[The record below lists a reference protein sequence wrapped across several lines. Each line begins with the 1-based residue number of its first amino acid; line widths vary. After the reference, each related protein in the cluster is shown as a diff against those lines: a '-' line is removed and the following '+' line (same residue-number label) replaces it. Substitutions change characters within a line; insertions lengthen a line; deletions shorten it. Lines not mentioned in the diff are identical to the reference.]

1 METVK
6 SHLIEKTK
14 LLKDNLIDLPRLEAR
29 LLLAKALNKDLNW
42 TYVNLEK
49 KISKKKIS
57 KYEILIKKKL
67 KKFPTAYLLGNK
79 EFFSMNF
86 KVNENTLI
94 PRPETETIIEEIK
107 KNFKNKKKLLVLD
120 LGTGS
125 GCILLSILKE
135 FKNAVGI
142 GIDKHLETVKIARI
156 NSKKNN
162 LSKRSKFFKL
172 DWRQKGF
179 FKKVLK
185 INKKFSGNEKF
196 NLVVSNPPYLLKNE
210 MKNLVPEV
218 TYEPKDSLYD
228 NKDGLSFYKTVL
240 PEIDSLVSENSYIYF
255 EINPENRR
263 NIAKICKNNN
273 LRNIYYIKDLSGKI
287 RFILIKKLIN
297 S

>member
-6 SHLIEKTK
+6 FHLIEKTK
-14 LLKDNLIDLPRLEAR
+14 LLKNNSIDLPKLEAR

-49 KISKKKIS
+49 KIPKKKIF

-67 KKFPTAYLLGNK
+67 KKIPTAYLLGNK
-79 EFFSMNF
+79 EFYSMNF

-94 PRPETETIIEEIK
+94 PRPETEIIVEEIK

-135 FKNAVGI
+135 FKNAIGI
-142 GIDKHLETVKIARI
+142 GVDKYLETLKVARI
-156 NSKKNN
+156 NSKRNN

-172 DWRQKGF
+172 DWIQKDF
-179 FKKVLK
+179 FKQVLK

-196 NLVVSNPPYLLKNE
+196 DLVVSNPPYLLKNE
-210 MKNLVPEV
+210 INTLMPEV
-218 TYEPKDSLYD
+218 LYEPKESLYD
-228 NKDGLSFYKTVL
+228 NKDGLSFYKRIL
-240 PEIDSLVSENSYIYF
+240 PKINSLVSENSYIYL
-255 EINPENRR
+255 EINPKNRR
-263 NIAKICKNNN
+263 NIEKICKSNNIK
-273 LRNIYYIKDLSGKI
+273 NIHYIKDLSGKY
-287 RFILIKKLIN
+287 RFVLIKN
-297 S
+297 

>member
-6 SHLIEKTK
+6 SYLIKKTK
-14 LLKDNLIDLPRLEAR
+14 LLKNNSIDLPKLEAR

-49 KISKKKIS
+49 KIPKKKIF

-79 EFFSMNF
+79 EFYSMNF

-94 PRPETETIIEEIK
+94 PRPETEIIIEEIK
-107 KNFKNKKKLLVLD
+107 KKFQNKKNLLVLD

-135 FKNAVGI
+135 FKNATGI
-142 GIDKHLETVKIARI
+142 GIDKYLETVKVARI

-172 DWRQKGF
+172 DWSQKDF
-179 FKKVLK
+179 FKQVIK
-185 INKKFSGNEKF
+185 INKAFSGNKKF
-196 NLVVSNPPYLLKNE
+196 DLVVSNPPYLLKNE
-210 MKNLVPEV
+210 INTLMPEV
-218 TYEPKDSLYD
+218 LYEPKESLYD
-228 NKDGLSFYKTVL
+228 NKDGLSFYKIVL
-240 PEIDSLVSENSYIYF
+240 PKINSLVSENSYIYL
-255 EINPENRR
+255 EINPKNKR
-263 NIAKICKNNN
+263 NIEKICKSNN
-273 LRNIYYIKDLSGKI
+273 LRNTNYIKDLSGKY
-287 RFILIKKLIN
+287 RFVLIKN
-297 S
+297 